1 MSKNKRLKRKIKKL
15 ETNIVFYMNYAHK
28 SNNLKKENEELKRQI
43 KEIKLSYNIFFWAV
57 ITLIIFGIKIITG
70 GANGN

>member
-1 MSKNKRLKRKIKKL
+1 MSKNKKFKRKIKKL
-15 ETNIVFYMNYAHK
+15 EKDIVFYMNYAYK
-28 SNNLKKENEELKRQI
+28 SNNLKEENEELKRQI

-70 GANGN
+70 GPNGN